1 MKSKIHTMFCCD
13 SALIISFTIVLW
25 TVLAYVMTAVIGIAD
40 TPALK
45 VVTLGSALIVGISAT
60 TGLLAV
66 IKHLNTN
73 KTELYTEDII
83 HAQVAIQSE

>member
-1 MKSKIHTMFCCD
+1 MKSKINTMFYCD
-13 SALIISFTIVLW
+13 SALIISFAIVLW
-25 TVLAYVMTAVIGIAD
+25 TVLVYVMTTVVEIAD

-45 VVTLGSALIVGISAT
+45 LVSLGSAFIVGISAT

-83 HAQVAIQSE
+83 HAQNTLQSE